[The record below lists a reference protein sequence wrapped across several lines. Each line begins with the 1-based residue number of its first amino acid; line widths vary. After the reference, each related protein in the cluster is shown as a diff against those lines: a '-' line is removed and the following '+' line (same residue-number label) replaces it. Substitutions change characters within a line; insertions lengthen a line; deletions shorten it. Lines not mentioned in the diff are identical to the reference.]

1 MHNFQIFPHLQRF
14 QSLYRPLIGA
24 APPQMHRSGNLR
36 QGERITA
43 RPNIDARQNA
53 NIPDVTSEHISL
65 ESGAASLTIDDPPPK
80 YTPPPS
86 YTAVTGSRIAKMLRN
101 SIRRSVRRYVESNTL
116 VLNFIIFQN
125 RL

>member
-1 MHNFQIFPHLQRF
+1 
-14 QSLYRPLIGA
+14 
-24 APPQMHRSGNLR
+24 MHRPGNLR

-43 RPNIDARQNA
+43 RPNHDIRQPA

-101 SIRRSVRRYVESNTL
+101 SIRRSVRRL
-116 VLNFIIFQN
+116 VDSKSVASFCHFLHFPFSFVPQYNGRAKQQ
-125 RL
+125 LQ